1 MHDLTPEDMERLP
14 ATSPSS
20 WMATVDGL
28 GLTANRGCSVIE
40 TGWRREG
47 NRQNGLRNRDSHL
60 TLYAFSTE
68 NQNRP
73 GEEKSGLMRLLE
85 EFLKRELKNMMGD
98 DIRLRAIGDLK
109 GLPEFAQKAVTQT
122 IEKTKG
128 NESWNLTLALNYGS
142 RQEILQA
149 VQSIARRTKRLGRGS

>member
-1 MHDLTPEDMERLP
+1 
-14 ATSPSS
+14 
-20 WMATVDGL
+20 
-28 GLTANRGCSVIE
+28 
-40 TGWRREG
+40 
-47 NRQNGLRNRDSHL
+47 
-60 TLYAFSTE
+60 
-68 NQNRP
+68 
-73 GEEKSGLMRLLE
+73 
-85 EFLKRELKNMMGD
+85 MGD

-149 VQSIARRTKRLGRGS
+149 VQSIARRTNGSDEDLDWETFSSFLQTKDLPDPDLIIRTRANSASAIFFLCKLPMRKSSFPRSTGPTLGKMPLSRP

>member
-14 ATSPSS
+14 RHAAIIMDGNGRWARLAGKPRLVRSS
-20 WMATVDGL
+20 K
-28 GLTANRGCSVIE
+28 RGGE
-40 TGWRREG
+40 REG
-47 NRQNGLRNRDSHL
+47 NRQHGLRNRDSLPNPLRLQHRKPEP
-60 TLYAFSTE
+60 ARGRE
-68 NQNRP
+68 
-73 GEEKSGLMRLLE
+73 SGLMRLLE

-98 DIRLRAIGDLK
+98 DIRLRAIGDLN

-149 VQSIARRTKRLGRGS
+149 VQSFARIKIPGRGS